1 MTELIT
7 TIFAATVY
15 PEFVR
20 INRRGSIKLNKG
32 THSLGLPKLPLGINP
47 DSLRA
52 SIYGAGNPRMLSVQV
67 KRVPSPDNSSDPAR
81 NLAYEI
87 ENLQDEL
94 KRLEAKIDLI
104 RKNRLIL
111 DKLADQVDTYATALA
126 AGELTVEQQLDYFG
140 KLRKQAEK
148 LDDEIFTLQIKH
160 RQQSQQLEKLSSE
173 LEQVNSTRPMECYSA
188 TIDVEVFTHDEVA
201 VEISYVVTDAGWKPV
216 YDLRLLEK
224 AGIPILEVSYLA
236 DVSQNTG
243 ETWEEVSLTL
253 STARPALTS
262 TLPELDTWYIN
273 PPEPIY
279 PVASLGLG
287 PQALSAELTKD
298 QLSLNIPNL
307 RVNQK
312 REKPEDMTALVTSVG
327 ASVSYIIP
335 NTVTIPPD
343 GSPHKVNVA
352 LFQLAPEVDYV
363 STPKLANAVY
373 RRAKVNNSSPYTLL
387 PGEANILIGDEF
399 VGTTQLALTVPEGLI
414 ELYLGNDNRLK
425 VERELKRRDIDKRL
439 MGGKTHFAYGYEV
452 RIESMLPNRANLT
465 LYDQIP
471 VPRYAEI
478 KVKLESADPK
488 PTDQSGLNQLIWSLA
503 LEPKDKRTIRFDF
516 SVESPQ
522 DLKIVGLP

>member
-7 TIFAATVY
+7 AIFAATVY

-20 INRRGSIKLNKG
+20 INRRGSLTLSKG
-32 THSLGLPKLPLGINP
+32 THGLVLSKLPLSINP

-52 SIYGAGNPRMLSVQV
+52 SIYGIGNPRLLSVQV
-67 KRVPSPDNSSDPAR
+67 NRVPSPDSSSDLAR
-81 NLAYEI
+81 NFPREI

-94 KRLEAKIDLI
+94 QRLEAKIDLI
-104 RKNRLIL
+104 RKNRVIL
-111 DKLADQVDTYATALA
+111 EKLADQVETYATALA

-148 LDDEIFTLQIKH
+148 LDDELLTLQIKH
-160 RQQSQQLEKLSSE
+160 RQLTQQLEKSSKE
-173 LEQVNSTRPMECYSA
+173 LEQVNSTQPKECFSA
-188 TIDVEVFTHDEVA
+188 TMDVEVFTDGEVA
-201 VEISYVVTDAGWKPV
+201 VEISYVVNDAGWKPV
-216 YDLRLLEK
+216 YDLRLQEK
-224 AGIPILEVSYLA
+224 AGIPVLEVSYLA
-236 DVSQNTG
+236 DVSQNTE

-262 TLPELDTWYIN
+262 TLPDLDTWYIN

-279 PVASLGLG
+279 PVTSLGLG

-298 QLSLNIPNL
+298 QLPFNITNSRLNQ
-307 RVNQK
+307 R
-312 REKPEDMTALVTSVG
+312 REKPEDMAALVTSVG
-327 ASVSYIIP
+327 ASISYIIP

-343 GSPHKVNVA
+343 GVPHKVNVA
-352 LFQLAPEVDYV
+352 RFQLAPEVDYV

-373 RRAKVNNSSPYTLL
+373 RRAKVSNSSPYTLL
-387 PGEANILIGDEF
+387 PGEANLLIGDEF
-399 VGTTQLALTVPEGLI
+399 VGTTQLSLTVPEGLI

-439 MGGKTHFAYGYEV
+439 LGGKTHLAYGYEIK
-452 RIESMLPNRANLT
+452 IESMLPNSTNLT

-488 PTDQSGLNQLIWSLA
+488 PTEQSGLNQLIWSLA

-522 DLKIVGLP
+522 DLIIVGLP